1 MTNDEILR
9 VLPQIVRE
17 FAAYKSAIQGCSPK
31 TVTEYLIDLRTF
43 FRYLIAK
50 ENGIDP
56 ESEEFT
62 ELDASSLDL
71 TYIKDI
77 KKDDIYDFLLYSG
90 TTRGNLWSAKSRK
103 LSAIKAFFKYLVN
116 SRGLL
121 EENPAATVESPKP
134 KRSLPKFLSLEES
147 QRLLEAIRA
156 DEASDSLL
164 RDYAIV
170 TLFLNCGMR
179 LSELCGVNLNDIDRE
194 LRSMRVI
201 GKGAKERII
210 YLNNACRASLA
221 DYLEERLSPT
231 MRARAA
237 KKKEERALFLSSR
250 GQRISPK
257 TVQWMVYKYLELAGL
272 EAKHYSV
279 HKLRHTAATLM
290 YQSGNVDIR
299 VLKDIL
305 GHEQL
310 NTTQIYTHVSDRNME
325 EAMQKNPLADLGGA
339 RKDPS
344 ELPGDTAEV
353 SNAETI
359 LSRNNKELTKSPT
372 ESVSLNFDAT
382 DNINYWINTFTERQ
396 KNQNSAI
403 DPLT

>member
-1 MTNDEILR
+1 MTNDEILK
-9 VLPQIVRE
+9 VLPQVVRE

-62 ELDASSLDL
+62 ELDASNLDL
-71 TYIKDI
+71 AYISNI

-103 LSAIKAFFKYLVN
+103 LSAIKALFKYLVN

-121 EENPAATVESPKP
+121 DENPAATVESPKP

-147 QRLLEAIRA
+147 RCLLEAIKD

-179 LSELCGVNLNDIDRE
+179 LSELCGVNLNDLDRE

-221 DYLEERLSPT
+221 DYLEERLSSAV
-231 MRARAA
+231 RARAA

-272 EAKHYSV
+272 ESKHYSV

-339 RKDPS
+339 RKDPAD
-344 ELPGDTAEV
+344 LPSNTAEA
-353 SNAETI
+353 SNADSIRLPNTEGAQN
-359 LSRNNKELTKSPT
+359 SGGASASP
-372 ESVSLNFDAT
+372 NFDAT
-382 DNINYWINTFTERQ
+382 DNISYWLSLFAE
-396 KNQNSAI
+396 K
-403 DPLT
+403 